1 MLEKKNEIIILN
13 DYYGELLTPK
23 QKTYIKLYY
32 EEDLSFGEIAEN
44 LGVSRNAVF
53 RQIKNIEKIFKNY
66 EEKLG
71 LMKKGEKLKEIIEDL
86 KKENISEKIIKKLK
100 DLE

>member
-44 LGVSRNAVF
+44 LGEVEMQF
-53 RQIKNIEKIFKNY
+53 FGK
-66 EEKLG
+66 
-71 LMKKGEKLKEIIEDL
+71 
-86 KKENISEKIIKKLK
+86 
-100 DLE
+100 